1 MMVTLDAMP
10 GEASRSNRARRGRN
24 GSLRAV
30 GVASAQWGVISLGQL
45 RDCGVNADAA
55 DRWRRAG
62 RLHTIHPG
70 VYALGHSSVPVE
82 GRLTAALL
90 HAGLGATLSHATAAW
105 WWGLVNPEPTVIDV
119 SAPGKHGSLDRVRV
133 HHPRVLDAT
142 RWRRL
147 PVTTIPRTLLDL
159 AAKASIDL
167 VRQALAQADYR
178 HLLQVD
184 EVAAA
189 CGQGRPGS
197 LLLREALE
205 RHEPRLAMTRSE
217 LERLFLALCE
227 AAGIKLPEVNA
238 ILEGW
243 TVDAL
248 WRRERVVVELD
259 GRDNHSSP
267 GQIERDRRKD
277 LRLRAAGYVVLR
289 YTWAQI
295 VNEPAA
301 VIADLLAALSS
312 AAL

>member
-1 MMVTLDAMP
+1 MSR
-10 GEASRSNRARRGRN
+10 EASRSALTCRRQN
-24 GSLRAV
+24 ATLRAV
-30 GVASAQWGVISLGQL
+30 RVASAQWGVVGLRQL
-45 RDCGVNADAA
+45 VDCGVGPSMVE
-55 DRWRRAG
+55 RWRQEG
-62 RLHTIHPG
+62 RLHTIHRG

-82 GRLTAALL
+82 GRLVAALL
-90 HAGLGATLSHATAAW
+90 HAGLGAALSHATAAW
-105 WWGLVNPEPTVIDV
+105 WWGLINPEPALIDV

-133 HHPRVLDAT
+133 HHPRVIDAT

-159 AAKASIDL
+159 AARASIDL

-178 HLLQVD
+178 HLLRVD
-184 EVAAA
+184 EVAAG

-197 LLLREALE
+197 VRLREALE

-248 WRRERVVVELD
+248 WRRERIVVELD

-295 VNEPAA
+295 VYDAPA
-301 VIADLLAALSS
+301 VIADLRAALSS
-312 AAL
+312 AGL